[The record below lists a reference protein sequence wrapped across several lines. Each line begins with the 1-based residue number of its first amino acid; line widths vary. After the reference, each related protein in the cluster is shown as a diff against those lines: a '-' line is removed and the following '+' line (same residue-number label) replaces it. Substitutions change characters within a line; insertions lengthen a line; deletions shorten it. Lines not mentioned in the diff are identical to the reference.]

1 MAKGKKFREWIEEES
16 LKDEEDMRFR
26 KKDSKRYD
34 KRRASIQKARRQKNK
49 QKDTFFSSPIDNS
62 LKICYTNEIK
72 KVRIII

>member
-1 MAKGKKFREWIEEES
+1 MAKCNNKKFREWIEEES

-49 QKDTFFSSPIDNS
+49 QKASFF
-62 LKICYTNEIK
+62 E
-72 KVRIII
+72 